1 MIQLRPLQ
9 HPRVLHRQYNNLH
22 RRLQL
27 RRRQQV
33 TQSECN
39 SGTLAAPSFA
49 DDERPLLHSL
59 VPRSQLHHL
68 ESQLT
73 STRTELSEL
82 YKTQSQ
88 NAQRLLDLN
97 ERLKTRDD
105 DDRARTSDVQSLR
118 EERDRLARREA
129 DLRDAAGEKDR
140 VIEMLQDELSTLSL
154 ELNQVESRNDDLKRD
169 NAALLQRWLE
179 RARQEADN
187 VNDANR
193 FVQENIERRKNLGL
207 PVKDLEGAGSGGGGG
222 GGGSR
227 GHNQENEEAGK
238 RSSSESNET
247 SRARGS

>member
-1 MIQLRPLQ
+1 ML
-9 HPRVLHRQYNNLH
+9 
-22 RRLQL
+22 
-27 RRRQQV
+27 
-33 TQSECN
+33 TTSE
-39 SGTLAAPSFA
+39 
-49 DDERPLLHSL
+49 PLLHSL

-105 DDRARTSDVQSLR
+105 DDRTRTSDVQSLR

-207 PVKDLEGAGSGGGGG
+207 PVKDIEGACS

-227 GHNQENEEAGK
+227 GHQENEEAGK